1 MGTGRSAVTSRDK
14 LEQRRAAYPPFL
26 ATGVRTPCGAPSVR
40 DLFTDCGDRGETRA
54 ERVRKAQ
61 AVCATCSLREPC
73 ADWAVKTG
81 QAGVW
86 GGTEAIARAVRVRR
100 ARGGKVNQ
108 YA

>member
-1 MGTGRSAVTSRDK
+1 MGTGRSAVIGRDK
-14 LEQRRAAYPPFL
+14 LEQRRAAYPPFMAGL
-26 ATGVRTPCGAPSVR
+26 ARLPCSWPSVR
-40 DLFTDCGDRGETRA
+40 DLFTDCGDRDKKRA
-54 ERVRKAQ
+54 ERVRKAK
-61 AVCATCSLREPC
+61 AVCATCPIRESC

-100 ARGGKVNQ
+100 TNGGKVNQ